1 MGWAGGNAI
10 APQLFV
16 AAWRPRYLNTLY
28 IHLGLYAA
36 FVTVCIT
43 MRMLLVSRNK
53 KKIAAQTQADGTVVN
68 NHEHA
73 FEVSQVLEASCDS
86 ADINQDLTD
95 LENPDFR
102 YSY

>member
-10 APQLFV
+10 APQLFI
-16 AAWRPRYLNTLY
+16 ASWAPRYLNTLY

-36 FVTVCIT
+36 FATVCIT

-53 KKIAAQTQADGTVVN
+53 KKIAAQTQSDGTVVN

-73 FEVSQVLEASCDS
+73 FEVSFISLPLGGSRLKVAGFDR
-86 ADINQDLTD
+86 
-95 LENPDFR
+95 P
-102 YSY
+102 